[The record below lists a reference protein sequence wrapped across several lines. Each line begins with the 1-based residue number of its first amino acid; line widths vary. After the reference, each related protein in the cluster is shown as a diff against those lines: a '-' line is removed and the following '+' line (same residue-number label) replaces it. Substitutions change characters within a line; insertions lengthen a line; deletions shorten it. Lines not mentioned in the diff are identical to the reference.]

1 MNLFFII
8 PLFLAFC
15 YSKSM
20 NVFETALK
28 ILEKI
33 RQNGGTA
40 YIAGGAVRD
49 LLMGSSPNDV
59 DIVTSLSTDE
69 LRPLFK
75 KTIEVGVQFGI
86 LVVVEDG
93 HRFEIATFRTEAG
106 YKDGRRPDII
116 LAGTPEEDAKRRDFT
131 INGMFLDPFTNETI
145 DFVGGKED
153 LKEKKIRA
161 IGNPHDRFQEDR
173 LRMIRA
179 IRYASRFQF
188 HIDPATQ
195 EAIKEHAPTLL
206 PAVSFERILQ
216 ELEKMHGDGNL
227 CHALIEMQRLGL
239 LEVIFPPLKNMPAD
253 TIQILNKIRSS
264 PVILQLKSLLDF
276 LPQYERFEWLKRL
289 KFSQK
294 DLDLL
299 LFSDELLAG
308 IERKGLQQRI
318 HLYASP
324 HFQPASLLLPSD
336 AYHFAMDELKIYVE
350 QIERIQK
357 KKPIV
362 TAQDL
367 LEKGIIAG
375 PKMGALLREAENIAI
390 QHKLLDKQ
398 EILRRLFL
406 ETDNL

>member
-1 MNLFFII
+1 
-8 PLFLAFC
+8 
-15 YSKSM
+15 
-20 NVFETALK
+20 
-28 ILEKI
+28 
-33 RQNGGTA
+33 
-40 YIAGGAVRD
+40 
-49 LLMGSSPNDV
+49 
-59 DIVTSLSTDE
+59 
-69 LRPLFK
+69 
-75 KTIEVGVQFGI
+75 
-86 LVVVEDG
+86 
-93 HRFEIATFRTEAG
+93 
-106 YKDGRRPDII
+106 
-116 LAGTPEEDAKRRDFT
+116 FT

>member
-1 MNLFFII
+1 MD
-8 PLFLAFC
+8 
-15 YSKSM
+15 
-20 NVFETALK
+20 VFQTALK

-33 RQNGGTA
+33 RQTGGTA

-49 LLMGSSPNDV
+49 LLMGTSPNDI
-59 DIVTSLSTDE
+59 DIVTSLSVDA

-86 LVVVEDG
+86 LVVVEEG
-93 HRFEIATFRTEAG
+93 NRFEIASFRTEAE
-106 YKDGRRPDII
+106 YKDGRRPEII
-116 LAGTPEEDAKRRDFT
+116 LEGTPEEDAKRRDFT

-161 IGNPHDRFQEDR
+161 IGNPHDRFREDR

-216 ELEKMHGDGNL
+216 ELEKMHGDKNL

-239 LEVIFPPLKNMPAD
+239 LQVIFPPLENMTTD
-253 TIQILNKIRSS
+253 TILSLRQIQTA

-276 LPQYERFEWLKRL
+276 LPQQERFEWIKRL

-299 LFSDELLAG
+299 LFSDELLTH
-308 IERKGLQQRI
+308 IESSTLQQRV

-324 HFQPASLLLPSD
+324 HFESASLLLPQD
-336 AYHFAMDELKIYVE
+336 AHHFTLDERKIYLE

-367 LEKGIIAG
+367 LERGIKAG
-375 PKMGALLREAENIAI
+375 PEMGLLLKEAENIAL
-390 QHKLLDKQ
+390 QHKLQDKQ
-398 EILRRLFL
+398 EILKRLFSKRA
-406 ETDNL
+406 DS

>member
-1 MNLFFII
+1 MD
-8 PLFLAFC
+8 
-15 YSKSM
+15 
-20 NVFETALK
+20 VFETALK

-33 RQNGGTA
+33 RQTGGTA

-49 LLMGSSPNDV
+49 LLMGTSPNDI
-59 DIVTSLSTDE
+59 DIVTSLSVDS

-86 LVVVEDG
+86 LVVVEEG
-93 HRFEIATFRTEAG
+93 HRFEIASFRTEAE
-106 YKDGRRPDII
+106 YKDGRRPEII
-116 LAGTPEEDAKRRDFT
+116 LEGTPEEDAKRRDFT

-161 IGNPHDRFQEDR
+161 IGNPNDRFREDR

-216 ELEKMHGDGNL
+216 ELEKMHGDKNL

-239 LEVIFPPLKNMPAD
+239 LQAIFPPLENMPTD
-253 TIQILNKIRSS
+253 TILSLTQIKTA

-276 LPQYERFEWLKRL
+276 LPQQERFEWIKRL

-299 LFSDELLAG
+299 LFSDELLTH
-308 IERKGLQQRI
+308 IESGTLQQRV

-324 HFQPASLLLPSD
+324 HFEPASLLLPQD
-336 AYHFAMDELKIYVE
+336 AYHFTLDERKIYFE
-350 QIERIQK
+350 EIERIQK

-367 LEKGIIAG
+367 LERGIKAG
-375 PKMGALLREAENIAI
+375 PEMGVLLKEAENIAL
-390 QHKLLDKQ
+390 QHKLQEKQ
-398 EILRRLFL
+398 EILKRLFSKD
-406 ETDNL
+406 TGS

>member
-1 MNLFFII
+1 MD
-8 PLFLAFC
+8 
-15 YSKSM
+15 
-20 NVFETALK
+20 VFETALK

-49 LLMGSSPNDV
+49 LLMGTSPNDI
-59 DIVTSLSTDE
+59 DIVTSLSVE
-69 LRPLFK
+69 ALRPLFK

-93 HRFEIATFRTEAG
+93 HRFEIATFRTEAE

-116 LAGTPEEDAKRRDFT
+116 LKGTPEEDAKRRDFT

-145 DFVGGKED
+145 DYVGGKED

-161 IGNPHDRFQEDR
+161 IGNPHDRFREDR

-195 EAIKEHAPTLL
+195 EAIKEHAPNLL

-216 ELEKMHGDGNL
+216 ELEKMHGDQNL
-227 CHALIEMQRLGL
+227 SHALIEMQRLGL
-239 LEVIFPPLKNMPAD
+239 LQAIFPPLENMTTD
-253 TIQILNKIRSS
+253 TILSLHQIKTA

-276 LPQYERFEWLKRL
+276 LPQQERLDWLKRL

-294 DLDLL
+294 DFDLL
-299 LFSDELLAG
+299 LFCEELLTR
-308 IERKGLQQRI
+308 IESGTLQQRM

-324 HFQPASLLLPSD
+324 HFEPASLLLPQD
-336 AYHFAMDELKIYVE
+336 AYHFTLDEQKIYFE
-350 QIERIQK
+350 EIERIQK

-375 PKMGALLREAENIAI
+375 PKMGGLLKEAENIAI
-390 QHKLLDKQ
+390 QHKLKDKQ
-398 EILRRLFL
+398 EILKRLFL
-406 ETDNL
+406 DKDSP